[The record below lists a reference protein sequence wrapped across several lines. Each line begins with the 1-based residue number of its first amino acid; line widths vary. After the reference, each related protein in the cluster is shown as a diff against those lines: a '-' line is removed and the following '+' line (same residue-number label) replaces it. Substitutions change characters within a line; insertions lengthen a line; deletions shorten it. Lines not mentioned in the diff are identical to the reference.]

1 MMQDRVGIVREEEEM
16 VEALVGF
23 EELRDRAR
31 RVFVSG
37 NRAFNPGWHTAVDLG
52 HLLTVGE
59 AITRAALE
67 RRESR
72 GAHFRSDYPD
82 KDPAAASVNIVIKKG
97 SDGTME
103 TRRETMPAMPAEL
116 QAIVEEMK

>member
-1 MMQDRVGIVREEEEM
+1 
-16 VEALVGF
+16 
-23 EELRDRAR
+23 
-31 RVFVSG
+31 
-37 NRAFNPGWHTAVDLG
+37 VDLE

-72 GAHFRSDYPD
+72 GAHSRSDYPD
-82 KDPAAASVNIVIKKG
+82 KDPADASVNIVIQKG

-116 QAIVEEMK
+116 QAIVEEME

>member
-1 MMQDRVGIVREEEEM
+1 M
-16 VEALVGF
+16 
-23 EELRDRAR
+23 
-31 RVFVSG
+31 
-37 NRAFNPGWHTAVDLG
+37 DLG
-52 HLLTVGE
+52 HLITVGE

-72 GAHFRSDYPD
+72 GAHSRSDHPD
-82 KDPAAASVNIVIKKG
+82 KDPAAGGANIVIQKG

-116 QAIVEEMK
+116 QTIVEEMK